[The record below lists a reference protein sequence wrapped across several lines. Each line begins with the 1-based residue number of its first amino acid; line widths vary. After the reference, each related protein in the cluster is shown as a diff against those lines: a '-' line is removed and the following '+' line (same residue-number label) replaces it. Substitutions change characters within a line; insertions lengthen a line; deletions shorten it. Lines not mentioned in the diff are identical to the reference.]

1 MASDDVCEEWDV
13 GFLQDGLVG
22 DCVCCGVQDFCVV
35 GGFVVEDFA
44 QTLAVKGIEFV
55 GLWLCQCG
63 RFHPICDH
71 GDEGGFVDLEL
82 PWDCEVGVPPEQ
94 VQLVEGC
101 SGFA

>member
-1 MASDDVCEEWDV
+1 M
-13 GFLQDGLVG
+13 
-22 DCVCCGVQDFCVV
+22 
-35 GGFVVEDFA
+35 VEDLA

-101 SGFA
+101 PGFAYSGVDICVGGAVLPDVDSKVPGLCFDFDCE